1 MTNPND
7 LIIKAKEDIK
17 TLENLFETWNG
28 EYKCWF
34 NDGIAFQV
42 LKDKLSQ
49 IESVNVWIPVVPSD
63 IWSNEY
69 AYVMVTDWVKIWP
82 AYYDTHQW
90 FFWHDNDL
98 PVDPTLVKLDSFK
111 HNLPPPNKV

>member
-7 LIIKAKEDIK
+7 LISRKEIEKMMQEVHDSFENEPIDIK
-17 TLENLFETWNG
+17 IFARAWL
-28 EYKCWF
+28 K
-34 NDGIAFQV
+34 IAR
-42 LKDKLSQ
+42 DKLSQ
-49 IESVNVWIPVVPSD
+49 IESVNGWIPVVPSD

-69 AYVMVTDWVKIWP
+69 AYVMVTDWVKTWP

-90 FFWHDNDL
+90 FFWYDNEL

-111 HNLPPPNKV
+111 HNLPTHNQV

>member
-7 LIIKAKEDIK
+7 LISKKEVDRLIDEMIERGKSNNDILRYGN
-17 TLENLFETWNG
+17 TVLRNLEKE
-28 EYKCWF
+28 
-34 NDGIAFQV
+34 I
-42 LKDKLSQ
+42 SQ
-49 IESVNVWIPVVPSD
+49 IESVNGWIPVVPSD

-111 HNLPPPNKV
+111 HNLPPTNKV